1 MDNVG
6 QNIRYLRK
14 KNGLTQDDL
23 AKKIGVS
30 RYKIGSYEE
39 GRASPKLSLLQFIA
53 SFFKLSL
60 DALVNAELWKDEQ
73 IIHSNNFNDSIGSLR
88 VLTTVVNESN
98 NERFVIVPEK
108 ASAGYT
114 SGYSD
119 PDFIEKLP
127 VFDLPLPEF
136 QNERTYRVFQISGDS
151 MKPIPSGSYIICE
164 YIADPKE
171 VHYNE
176 PHILVTK
183 NDGIVYKRI
192 EQEASNSKNLLLK
205 SDNPEYKA
213 YTINLTEVLEIW
225 KAVGF
230 ISTSLPN
237 ARDISQNKIQHLI
250 ADLRNELDHFKGE

>member
-6 QNIRYLRK
+6 QNIRFLRK

-23 AKKIGVS
+23 ANKLGVS

-39 GRASPKLSLLQFIA
+39 GRASPKLSLLQFLA
-53 SFFKLSL
+53 DYFKLSL
-60 DALVNAELWKDEQ
+60 DALVNTELWNKEEVPHTDILNEKTG
-73 IIHSNNFNDSIGSLR
+73 NLR

-98 NERFVIVPEK
+98 EERFAIVPEK

-136 QNERTYRVFQISGDS
+136 RNDRTYRVFQISGDS
-151 MKPIPSGSYIICE
+151 MEPIPSGSYIICE
-164 YIADPKE
+164 YIVNPTE
-171 VHYNE
+171 IQYNK

-192 EQEASNSKNLLLK
+192 KKETGSNRKLVLK

-213 YTINLTEVLEIW
+213 YTIDRSDVLEIW

-230 ISTSLPN
+230 ISTQLPN
-237 ARDISQNKIQHLI
+237 DQDVSRNKIQHLI
-250 ADLRNELDHFKGE
+250 KDLKNELEQFK